1 MPAEDLET
9 VCHGADAWARRAKA
23 AGDPRTLDQLR
34 VGALVEWATCFLTTG
49 TSTPHTDNLG
59 PMPGPPRRHGRP
71 ITVNVT
77 IDLPTFLGL
86 TDSPGEVLGT
96 GALIPADAIRDLIP
110 DAAIR
115 RVIYDPQTGHLL
127 DLGMTTRI
135 PTPALADFC
144 AMRDVTPTTPTA
156 GLTPAGAGDLD
167 HNTRPEDGGPTN
179 RDNLHSPNR
188 RWHRAKTLTG
198 WTVTPNPDRTWTWTS
213 PAGRTYRT
221 QPHDYRLGP

>member
-1 MPAEDLET
+1 
-9 VCHGADAWARRAKA
+9 
-23 AGDPRTLDQLR
+23 
-34 VGALVEWATCFLTTG
+34 
-49 TSTPHTDNLG
+49 
-59 PMPGPPRRHGRP
+59 GPPRRHGRP
-71 ITVNVT
+71 ITVNIT